1 MICAQD
7 GRHNKCNILYDNDLA
22 HCGAPSGRRPF
33 NTWTPSDRPFG
44 ALAGGYLNVAPLGAI
59 SRRRRS
65 GPVLYI
71 VAAAQDNLLSNVVR
85 SRTLQN
91 GLPFQ
96 VARHKCIPLELAQ
109 LGFATAP
116 TGQGA
121 WREIGRSVFATPL
134 QVAICAKNTVQM
146 RSGMNLSISMRTPP
160 FSRDSM
166 PARTTRFRRMVS
178 FRGTGRV
185 LFSTM
190 SANAIIM
197 LAMLWK

>member
-109 LGFATAP
+109 LTFATAP
-116 TGQGA
+116 HTSAMFKLAVLSA
-121 WREIGRSVFATPL
+121 WPGPCITSFATAPL
-134 QVAICAKNTVQM
+134 ADSRLLASSGFITLLCPVGVGNM
-146 RSGMNLSISMRTPP
+146 RIQAVKRMRH
-160 FSRDSM
+160 S
-166 PARTTRFRRMVS
+166 TRS
-178 FRGTGRV
+178 
-185 LFSTM
+185 
-190 SANAIIM
+190 
-197 LAMLWK
+197 